1 MVQKH
6 DIDIAKRIELATAI
20 STKSNQRERR
30 PRRPVSASSSCGS
43 SENVLQQNINKLSP
57 PRANFS
63 ATSPRLVLQAQAVF
77 FNLEE
82 SFIKWKDFR
91 RASCIRGG
99 ELIRRVR
106 QDLLEMPGCRHFRF
120 TLRFADCCLAEC

>member
-6 DIDIAKRIELATAI
+6 VIYIAIRIEIATAI
-20 STKSNQRERR
+20 STKINQRERR
-30 PRRPVSASSSCGS
+30 PRRPVTASSSCGS
-43 SENVLQQNINKLSP
+43 AENVLQQNINKLSP
-57 PRANFS
+57 PRANLS
-63 ATSPRLVLQAQAVF
+63 ATPPRLVLQAQAVR

-91 RASCIRGG
+91 RASCIRRG

-106 QDLLEMPGCRHFRF
+106 
-120 TLRFADCCLAEC
+120 

>member
-1 MVQKH
+1 
-6 DIDIAKRIELATAI
+6 
-20 STKSNQRERR
+20 
-30 PRRPVSASSSCGS
+30 
-43 SENVLQQNINKLSP
+43 NKLSP

-120 TLRFADCCLAEC
+120 TLRFADCCLAECYVENSKSRTCPLRCSATNSRRLITF

>member
-20 STKSNQRERR
+20 STKSNQRKRR
-30 PRRPVSASSSCGS
+30 PRRPASASSSCGS

-57 PRANFS
+57 PRADFS
-63 ATSPRLVLQAQAVF
+63 ATSPRLVLQSQAVF

-82 SFIKWKDFR
+82 FFVKWKDFR

-106 QDLLEMPGCRHFRF
+106 QDLLEMPGCSHFRF
-120 TLRFADCCLAEC
+120 TLRFADCRTAQC